1 MINTKKTIFA
11 PDENGIDPYMIP
23 KKRLNSGV
31 EIPVVGMGTFGSDH
45 VTPEQV
51 AAAVVDAAGFGQR
64 AFDCASVYSNEKEI
78 GRALKVILDGGVPRK
93 ELFITSKVWND
104 AHGRVVESCRQ
115 SLSDLGLDYLDLYLV
130 HWPFPNFHPPGCTV
144 ESRSPDARPYLHENF
159 MKTWAQMESLVEMG
173 LVRTI
178 GTSNMTI
185 PKMEFLS
192 RDCKIKPAV
201 NEMECHPHFQQPEL
215 FKYLVRNGIQPIG
228 FCPLGSPG
236 RPERDRTPDDTVDME
251 DPVILKIAAAHG
263 IHPATVCLKWAIQR
277 GLIVIPFS
285 VTPRNYRS
293 NLACSISAPLS
304 NNEMEQ
310 IAQIDKNCRL
320 IKGQVFTWNGSRGW
334 EDLWDLDGTI
344 TK

>member
-1 MINTKKTIFA
+1 MTGTKQLKFT
-11 PDENGIDPYMIP
+11 PDENGIDPDRIP
-23 KKRLNSGV
+23 KKRLNNGV

-45 VTPEQV
+45 ITPEQV
-51 AAAVVDAAGFGQR
+51 ADAVVDAAGFGQR
-64 AFDCASVYSNEKEI
+64 AFDCASVYGNEKEI
-78 GRALKVILDGGVPRK
+78 GAAFREILAGGVARE
-93 ELFITSKVWND
+93 ELFVTSKVWND

-115 SLSDLGLDYLDLYLV
+115 SLADLGLDFLDLYLV
-130 HWPFPNFHPPGCTV
+130 HWPFPNFHAPGCTGD
-144 ESRSPDARPYLHENF
+144 SRSSDAKPYIHEDY

-185 PKMEFLS
+185 PKMELLL
-192 RDCKIKPAV
+192 RDCTIKPAV

-215 FKYLVRNGIQPIG
+215 FDYLVLHDIQPIG

-251 DPVILKIAAAHG
+251 DPVILNIAAAHG

-285 VTPRNYRS
+285 TTRRNYTS
-293 NLACSISAPLS
+293 NLACSTTPPLS
-304 NNEMEQ
+304 DEEMAR
-310 IAQIDKNCRL
+310 IAGIDKGCRL
-320 IKGQVFTWNGSRGW
+320 IKGHVFTWEGSKGW